1 MLLYA
6 WHEPGLKSH
15 LSLEE
20 VEAAPGLDAL
30 FARLLV
36 HAMRQ
41 RLRLGLGQAYMSRT
55 QTLRTVRGRINFA
68 ESLRNLAFERGEATS
83 DIQQYSAN
91 EPRNQIVRSTLMR
104 LIQAGEF
111 GSERK
116 QAEALLLDLRRLV
129 RDLDGIDLIELTP
142 EFIRRFAEAQNDRD
156 YRFMLALCELVW
168 LRHMPADAEGTRSR
182 PGLDREA
189 LVLHRVYER
198 FVAGFYRLHLKD
210 WEVDAQKHLDWHAE
224 QFSEHLP
231 AMIPDLVL
239 RHRETGQV
247 IVLDTKFTAGS
258 LVENQWGKRIYDSSH
273 LYQLY
278 AYLRSQEHLSEAQRA
293 AQGIL
298 LYPAVDQEGSEKVEL
313 QGHEMRVEWVDLA
326 AAWQDVEKRLLQV
339 IEPDSP

>member
-1 MLLYA
+1 
-6 WHEPGLKSH
+6 
-15 LSLEE
+15 
-20 VEAAPGLDAL
+20 
-30 FARLLV
+30 
-36 HAMRQ
+36 MRQ

-55 QTLRTVRGRINFA
+55 QTLRAVRGRINFA
-68 ESLRNLAFERGEATS
+68 ESLRNQTLERGEVTS
-83 DIQQYSAN
+83 DIQQYSAD
-91 EPRNQIVRSTLMR
+91 EPRNQIVRSTLTR
-104 LIQAGEF
+104 LIRAGEF
-111 GSERK
+111 GRERK
-116 QAEALLLDLRRLV
+116 QAEALRLDLRRLV
-129 RDLDGIDLIELTP
+129 RDLDGIGLIELTP
-142 EFIRRFAEAQNDRD
+142 ELIHRQAEAQNDRD

-168 LRHMPADAEGTRSR
+168 LQHMPVDAEGTHPR

-189 LVLHRVYER
+189 LVLHRIYER

-210 WEVDAQKHLDWHAE
+210 WEVEAQKRLDWHADLS
-224 QFSEHLP
+224 SEHLP
-231 AMIPDLVL
+231 AMIPDLIL

-278 AYLRSQEHLSEAQRA
+278 AYLRSQEHLSEAQRMA
-293 AQGIL
+293 RGIL

-339 IEPDSP
+339 VRSGSP